1 MFAVGRR
8 SGGTGR
14 RRAPASS
21 ELLQS
26 LSYGMEEGEV
36 ELGVEGWLCLLWWS
50 LVVREVTYVTKCC
63 ARGGITC
70 SPSKMRG
77 YLLPT
82 QFKEVFFDHFR
93 CSLLSWRIS

>member
-36 ELGVEGWLCLLWWS
+36 ELGVEGWLVCF
-50 LVVREVTYVTKCC
+50 
-63 ARGGITC
+63 GGA
-70 SPSKMRG
+70 
-77 YLLPT
+77 
-82 QFKEVFFDHFR
+82 
-93 CSLLSWRIS
+93 